1 MIKHIVFWIVKEEA
15 EGLKK
20 EAILSKMKA
29 MLEAL
34 PPHIEEIKGME
45 VGINVIPSDRAFD
58 IALYSTFNSL
68 EDLKT
73 YANHPEHLKVIEFF
87 KKVVEKS
94 AAVDY
99 LI

>member
-20 EAILSKMKA
+20 AAILTKMKA

-34 PPHIEEIKGME
+34 PPHIAVVKGLE
-45 VGINVIPSDRAFD
+45 VGLNIIPSDRAFD
-58 IALYSTFNSL
+58 LALYTTFDSL
-68 EDLKT
+68 EDLKI
-73 YANHPEHLKVIEFF
+73 YANHPEHLKVVDFF

-99 LI
+99 TV

>member
-20 EAILSKMKA
+20 SEIIEKMKS

-34 PPHIEEIKGME
+34 PQKIDLIREFE
-45 VGINVIPSDRAFD
+45 VGVNIISSDRAFD
-58 IALYSTFNSL
+58 ISLTSAFNSL
-68 EDLKT
+68 EDLKA
-73 YANHPEHLKVIEFF
+73 YATHPDHVLVVDFF

-99 LI
+99 EI

>member
-15 EGLKK
+15 EGLQKD
-20 EAILSKMKA
+20 AILAKMKN

-34 PPHIEEIKGME
+34 PPQIDVIKGLE

-73 YANHPEHLKVIEFF
+73 YANHPEHLKVVDFF

-99 LI
+99 EI

>member
-20 EAILSKMKA
+20 DAILSKMKT

-34 PPHIEEIKGME
+34 PSHIEVVKGLE
-45 VGINVIPSDRAFD
+45 VGLNVIASDRAFD
-58 IALYSTFNSL
+58 IALYSSFDSL

-73 YANHPEHLKVIEFF
+73 YANHPEHLKVVDFF

-99 LI
+99 KV

>member
-20 EAILSKMKA
+20 AAILSKMKA

-34 PPHIEEIKGME
+34 PPHIEVLKGLE
-45 VGINVIPSDRAFD
+45 VGLNVVQSDRAFD
-58 IALYSTFNSL
+58 IALYSTFDSL
-68 EDLKT
+68 EDLKI
-73 YANHPEHLKVIEFF
+73 YANHPEHLKVVDFF

-99 LI
+99 EI